1 MAKSSRLVG
10 RGEQVESRVIF
21 SIRGA
26 MGSNALAA
34 LRRAV
39 AGSKKF
45 GTQCCV
51 LVDWSHLDACDAA
64 RLRPRKRTV
73 IESVNGLVRVAIVH
87 HGALNTRAAYLAA
100 LLRSNGVLVRSY
112 RPSERDR
119 ALDWLN
125 SLER

>member
-1 MAKSSRLVG
+1 VG
-10 RGEQVESRVIF
+10 GVIF
-21 SIRGA
+21 STRRAVGR
-26 MGSNALAA
+26 NDLDT

-51 LVDWSHLDACDAA
+51 LVDWSDLDACDAA
-64 RLRPRKRTV
+64 RPRPRKRAV
-73 IESVNGLVRVAIVH
+73 IETVKGLERVAILH
-87 HGALNTRAAYLAA
+87 HGALNTRAAYLTA

-112 RPSERDR
+112 RPSDRDR

-125 SLER
+125 SRER